1 MKGSSLF
8 FYFVNFCTWKMKSFD
23 ESRSVINYQ
32 NDDDDYDAD
41 DDDDDVTLKNAAF
54 LSGM

>member
-1 MKGSSLF
+1 
-8 FYFVNFCTWKMKSFD
+8 MKSFD

-41 DDDDDVTLKNAAF
+41 DDDDDDDDVTLKNAAF